1 MRRVVSVVCAGSA
14 LVMSACSAG
23 GSGEASSTVTS
34 TEVVVVDPDS
44 PDQPQP
50 SGSAGPEQTFADVLA
65 NPGSVPV
72 NPSARYDPVGSYG
85 YAFTD
90 VNADGVQDML
100 LRVNSKEFS
109 PVVVLTADGKG
120 GYTPSNEVL
129 VDGVASAGGSRAKV
143 MASQSGQGIYEV
155 DYHSIQ
161 PEKNVSQWT
170 VQGASL
176 VAGPKSTYVGEQA
189 IPDTAEIPWLD
200 TATRQ
205 PQGQNVHEPGPASGA
220 GAGVAA
226 PAKGAAGAGNTA
238 GPGETALTG
247 TVKEMT
253 YGEMMKGEPTPNGEP
268 ADKTMIILVL
278 DTPQSFTAHKAGSMQ
293 TQNAWAVTFGD
304 KAATMNWERYLD
316 QHVTVVVDEKS
327 MYFPSSPSVP
337 RGQLNIINVKSVS

>member
-1 MRRVVSVVCAGSA
+1 MRRVISVVCAGSA
-14 LVMSACSAG
+14 LVVSACSAG

-34 TEVVVVDPDS
+34 TEGVVVDPGS

-72 NPSARYDPVGSYG
+72 NPSARYDPDGSYG

-129 VDGVASAGGSRAKV
+129 VDGASSAGGSRAQV
-143 MASQSGQGIYEV
+143 MASQSGQGVYEV
-155 DYHSIQ
+155 DYQSVQ
-161 PEKNVSQWT
+161 PERKVSQWA
-170 VQGASL
+170 VQGVSL
-176 VAGPKSTYVGEQA
+176 VAGPKSTYMREED
-189 IPDTAEIPWLD
+189 IPDAVQVAWLD

-205 PQGQNVHEPGPASGA
+205 LLYPDMPAPRP
-220 GAGVAA
+220 A
-226 PAKGAAGAGNTA
+226 PAAGAQAA
-238 GPGETALTG
+238 GPGETALIG

-253 YGEMMKGEPTPNGEP
+253 YGEMMEGKPTPNGEP
-268 ADKTMIILVL
+268 AGKTKIILVL
-278 DTPQSFTAHKAGSMQ
+278 DTPQTFTAYKAGSMQ
-293 TQNAWAVTFGD
+293 TQESWAVTFGD
-304 KAATMNWERYLD
+304 QAATMNWERYLD
-316 QHVTVVVDEKS
+316 QHVTVVVEDKKMS
-327 MYFPSSPSVP
+327 FPSGTDIPL
-337 RGQLNIINVKSVS
+337 GQLHIVDVKSVS